1 MGDWAAAYRERVQA
15 LAARLD
21 GPDAPQQREALR
33 GELIAL
39 GKSLERDLA
48 ELTTLKEEAKELV
61 EKWKALKLTT
71 APAFEAERPVV
82 ADHIGASTF
91 IEKGWSRIS
100 LGDYPAA
107 ETALSRA
114 LELSPGISGTHDT
127 LGQIA
132 FLQHD
137 YLRAKAE
144 FEKESTGLS
153 RLQGLAMTLPRLGD
167 RAGGDRAYAKMQ
179 ADYGENA
186 RFQQA
191 EVLAQRG
198 DRTAALDMLERA
210 YASND
215 SGLVLLLSDPLLA
228 PLAGEA
234 RFREL
239 ARKIGLTGS

>member
-1 MGDWAAAYRERVQA
+1 MS
-15 LAARLD
+15 
-21 GPDAPQQREALR
+21 AP
-33 GELIAL
+33 
-39 GKSLERDLA
+39 
-48 ELTTLKEEAKELV
+48 
-61 EKWKALKLTT
+61 
-71 APAFEAERPVV
+71 FNPVV
-82 ADHIGASTF
+82 YRSKGLILFAAGDADGA
-91 IEKGWSRIS
+91 RR
-100 LGDYPAA
+100 
-107 ETALSRA
+107 ALSRA

-137 YLRAKAE
+137 YPRAKAE

-167 RAGGDRAYAKMQ
+167 RAGGDAAYAKMQ

-198 DRTAALDMLERA
+198 DRAAALEMLERA
-210 YASND
+210 YAAND

-234 RFREL
+234 RFRAL
-239 ARKIGLTGS
+239 ARKIGLAGG